1 MKSRGWA
8 TDAARSLFP
17 TMSFWSS
24 LFPSLFDDEVAPQ
37 PAPLA
42 PKSRA
47 TPRPIHRRSR
57 LAADQVLLPTA
68 PPIDPTRRT
77 SSVGI
82 DYVLERGK
90 RRSIGLVITT
100 TGLVIRAPKWTP
112 IYEIDA
118 VIVERREWIER
129 AVEKQRAR
137 LRQMAEFRD
146 GGHVLFRGHKVK
158 IQFRQGLFDGVD
170 LTDRHCAVTTRSGA
184 FQPELLDAELK
195 RVAKEELPALA
206 HALAQAASL
215 PLKSV
220 ALSSART
227 SWGTCRA
234 DGHVRLNFRLIQL
247 APELMRH
254 VVAHELA
261 HLVEFNH
268 SPRFW
273 AVVQSLDPKMKTH
286 KRQIKNYSVLLE
298 L

>member
-1 MKSRGWA
+1 
-8 TDAARSLFP
+8 
-17 TMSFWSS
+17 MSFWSS
-24 LFPSLFDDEVAPQ
+24 IFPSLFDDEQPTPVAPHSPKLRAKS
-37 PAPLA
+37 PAKPRSIAPANTPLTVV
-42 PKSRA
+42 SN
-47 TPRPIHRRSR
+47 
-57 LAADQVLLPTA
+57 
-68 PPIDPTRRT
+68 DPARRT

-118 VIVERREWIER
+118 AIVERREWIER

-137 LRQMAEFRD
+137 LAQIAEFRD
-146 GGHVLFRGHKVK
+146 GGHVLFRGHKLR
-158 IQFRQGLFDGVD
+158 IQLRQGLFDSVD
-170 LTDRHCAVTTRSGA
+170 LTERHCVLTTRSGEFA
-184 FQPELLDAELK
+184 QDLIDTELK
-195 RVAKEELPALA
+195 RVAKIELPELA
-206 HALAQAASL
+206 YALAQAASL

-227 SWGTCRA
+227 LWGTCRV

-268 SPRFW
+268 SLRFW

-286 KRQIKNYSVLLE
+286 KRQIKAYSVLLE

>member
-1 MKSRGWA
+1 
-8 TDAARSLFP
+8 
-17 TMSFWSS
+17 MSFWSS
-24 LFPSLFDDEVAPQ
+24 IFPSLFDDEAPLLVAPN
-37 PAPLA
+37 PPKLRAKSPAKPRSIRPESAPLTVA
-42 PKSRA
+42 PN
-47 TPRPIHRRSR
+47 
-57 LAADQVLLPTA
+57 
-68 PPIDPTRRT
+68 DPARRT

-118 VIVERREWIER
+118 AIVERRVWIER
-129 AVEKQRAR
+129 AVDKQRAR
-137 LRQMAEFRD
+137 LAQMAEFRD
-146 GGHVLFRGHKVK
+146 GGHVLFRGQKLK

-170 LTDRHCAVTTRSGA
+170 LSERHCAVTTRSGI
-184 FQPELLDAELK
+184 FEPELLDAELK

-227 SWGTCRA
+227 LWGTCRA

-273 AVVQSLDPKMKTH
+273 AVVHSLDPKMKTH
-286 KRQIKNYSVLLE
+286 KRQIKGYSVLLE